1 MINENSHHRITNAA
15 LRVMLNEEIDD
26 DDGDGGYMPPGSK
39 PWEPYFPN
47 TLPGGP
53 GRPGNPFPG
62 GHKQPNPYIYRGP
75 RLPDDAPD
83 PDPTFP
89 YEPPPGAPGVS
100 PQGTGDPSDY
110 EDDDGDGVIN
120 MLDPFPNDGSRP
132 VFIPF
137 PVYDWDTDGDG
148 FPDFHDPYPLD
159 KNRPTGTFNPDDPAD
174 QDDDDG
180 GIGGFI
186 RRILRSLSNEPRPGD
201 APYQLPSDIPADA
214 IDQDQPPK
222 GGGQPGGG
230 MP

>member
-1 MINENSHHRITNAA
+1 MINENSHHRITDAA

-26 DDGDGGYMPPGSK
+26 DDIPDLPGAK
-39 PWEPYFPN
+39 PWSPTFPN

-75 RLPDDAPD
+75 RLPDDEPD

-100 PQGTGDPSDY
+100 PSGTGDPADY
-110 EDDDGDGVIN
+110 EDDDGDGIN
-120 MLDPFPNDGSRP
+120 NMNDPFPTDPSRP

-159 KNRPTGTFNPDDPAD
+159 NNRPAGTFNPQDPSNPTP
-174 QDDDDG
+174 DG
-180 GIGGFI
+180 GIGGFL
-186 RRILRSLSNEPRPGD
+186 RRILRNFNDRPGD
-201 APYQLPSDIPADA
+201 APLPSDVPVDNVRPA
-214 IDQDQPPK
+214 K
-222 GGGQPGGG
+222 GAGSAGG